1 MTRRQAV
8 QIVKP
13 PVTWILVADGSG
25 AHIYTRANVEKGS
38 QMDENARRRH
48 PDEAFIRELVLVPGM
63 ELKTESAH
71 HMSGLQG
78 DAREEIKQHFIKMIA
93 ARLNEA
99 LSQKSFDKLVLVAP
113 PKMLG
118 ELREFLA
125 PAVKKRV
132 AAEMPK
138 DLTHYEGEELLQH
151 LKDSGLESA

>member
-1 MTRRQAV
+1 
-8 QIVKP
+8 
-13 PVTWILVADGSG
+13 
-25 AHIYTRANVEKGS
+25 
-38 QMDENARRRH
+38 
-48 PDEAFIRELVLVPGM
+48 
-63 ELKTESAH
+63 
-71 HMSGLQG
+71 MSGLQG